1 MCCGSKS
8 QGGLSARGS
17 RTRVAPRQSANQAFP
32 TRSSPQEQQAVPAA
46 GAAAPAALTAAPA
59 GGVQFEYTGETKLTV
74 ISPKTGIRYHFDS
87 PGTRVSVDPRDQSM
101 MVYVPYLTPV
111 RFTHQ

>member
-8 QGGLSARGS
+8 QRGPSGRGS
-17 RTRVAPRQSANQAFP
+17 RTRVAARQSANLAFP
-32 TRSSPQEQQAVPAA
+32 TRSSPQQQPPAPAA
-46 GAAAPAALTAAPA
+46 GAAVPAASAAAPA
-59 GGVQFEYTGETKLTV
+59 GCVQFEYTGKTKLTV

-101 MVYVPYLTPV
+101 MVYVPDLTPV
-111 RFTHQ
+111 RFMHR